1 MKFFL
6 RTNNNLIPVKLMN
19 QPSDTESFTGFQ
31 KVNGTGYSGTS
42 DQFAL
47 LKFDKKTK
55 KYTAFGIVRNI
66 VPMQTDD
73 TPIVPM
79 QIEEPQTEEVIEQ
92 ISSINEIRIL
102 ELKTEPKACK
112 QDEEY
117 RKFTFLFQPR
127 MGSKVQLF
135 EDYKVC
141 KQSWIN
147 MFGSPQLKL
156 ALSMSCK
163 CDSKYIFERVA
174 LEFPVFKIFE
184 QFQYTEIDTPDFG
197 VLTFIKENINT
208 KQTQLIRKFNGRIF
222 LGYEYEKED
231 SKKEYLIIEGFLGMC
246 DLACPM
252 EEFVAY
258 VIRQSDREGLS
269 DFGYSISG

>member
-47 LKFDKKTK
+47 LKFDKKSK
-55 KYTAFGIVRNI
+55 KYTAFGIVRN
-66 VPMQTDD
+66 VVQLQT
-73 TPIVPM
+73 
-79 QIEEPQTEEVIEQ
+79 QEPQTEEVIEETP
-92 ISSINEIRIL
+92 SVNEIHIL
-102 ELKTEPKACK
+102 EPKIEPKATK

-117 RKFTFLFQPR
+117 RKFTFMFQPR
-127 MGSKVQLF
+127 TGNKVQLF

-197 VLTFIKENINT
+197 VLTFIKENIDS

-222 LGYEYEKED
+222 LGYEYDQED
-231 SKKEYLIIEGFLGMC
+231 SRKEYLIIESFLGMC